1 MCGVYISTFSP
12 CVSVFPAG
20 MAWHQP
26 VKIILTTYC
35 RPRLHGLLLPGR
47 WTNMAHFEVRNGPF
61 LSDNS
66 ARFGLQYGPNGK
78 ALIYSPITRRGIN
91 TEIYV
96 HCTPV
101 PPAGQRVENPVAAA
115 HGGINILLFCPA
127 QGANVAQNL

>member
-1 MCGVYISTFSP
+1 M
-12 CVSVFPAG
+12 SVFHAG

-35 RPRLHGLLLPGR
+35 RPQLHGLLLTGR
-47 WTNMAHFEVRNGPF
+47 WTNMAHFKVR
-61 LSDNS
+61 
-66 ARFGLQYGPNGK
+66 NGK
-78 ALIYSPITRRGIN
+78 ALIYSLITRRGIN

-96 HCTPV
+96 HCAPV